1 MYPPRRSDRR
11 SASVSVSFRYIA
23 DGQETRYEVWR
34 EWTVRESAV
43 RETVTVTKDEVID
56 SLLSE
61 QWNDFIEGL
70 IPLGIS
76 QLFFF
81 DAEKIRF
88 LADDETDTEA
98 LGAAIRSLLGL
109 DLAER
114 LIADA
119 SIVERRL
126 SESILGQESDEQSQ
140 LLKRQLEAISP
151 ELSDT
156 LTEQGS
162 LENRVLRAKSELDQ
176 ANAEFASVGG
186 DNWSR
191 RVEIETRHQA
201 SQAELLECRR
211 GTSCAFAAGELP
223 LLLVPELLAKAV
235 EQDEIERETTNAA
248 IFHEARKET
257 RSQNS

>member
-1 MYPPRRSDRR
+1 M
-11 SASVSVSFRYIA
+11 
-23 DGQETRYEVWR
+23 DGAGD
-34 EWTVRESAV
+34 AV

-140 LLKRQLEAISP
+140 LLERQLEAISP

-201 SQAELLECRR
+201 SQAELLECAEELRVL
-211 GTSCAFAAGELP
+211 CAGELP

-248 IFHEARKET
+248 IFHGAKET